1 MPATPQLTVTVTLTR
16 QPPATARSHFT
27 DRIFVVVDNHHGKCR
42 LKTHQ
47 FQMSLKL
54 SQIQDMKPNKKARVR
69 READNGARVADHGL
83 ESGAD
88 PGREAHDHDVVVRT
102 ARPAARLLELT
113 AAAKSAAAATAAS
126 ALVSSTLL
134 PPSPSF
140 RIPLT
145 AGEKDRR
152 KERKVRELLKVSPS
166 HDASYPCSPL
176 SKGAL
181 RGGARREVWN
191 ALLCGAEAQTEG
203 D

>member
-1 MPATPQLTVTVTLTR
+1 
-16 QPPATARSHFT
+16 
-27 DRIFVVVDNHHGKCR
+27 
-42 LKTHQ
+42 
-47 FQMSLKL
+47 MSLKL

-113 AAAKSAAAATAAS
+113 AAAKSAAAATVAS

-152 KERKVRELLKVSPS
+152 KERKVRELLKVRLRTMLRIHVRPR
-166 HDASYPCSPL
+166 A
-176 SKGAL
+176 KGRSVAAP
-181 RGGARREVWN
+181 GTMCWN